1 MAEPRPPHGGP
12 TTASRRAKPMDARMA
27 PLLPPNASRR
37 HFLALAALGM
47 LGLPRLS
54 AAEPAA
60 VLRPVSSTGEHL
72 PAIGMGTWITFD
84 VGTGRGDSTAR
95 TTRWQVLQE
104 FFAAGGR
111 LIDSSPMYGS
121 AEAVLGELLPQ
132 SPDATALFSATKVWT
147 PGQWMGEQQM
157 ARSLALWGLPRFD
170 LMQIHNLL
178 DWETHLPTLRRMK
191 TEGRVRYIGI
201 TTSHGSRHAEFESI
215 MRRERLDFVQFTYS
229 MAHREVE
236 ARLLPLA
243 VERGCAVIINRPFDG
258 GRLFGSVRGKPLP
271 GWAAEIGCANWA
283 QAFLKFVISHPAVTC
298 AIPATSQPA
307 HMRENMGALAGPLPD
322 AGLRRRMAEDFE
334 RLG

>member
-1 MAEPRPPHGGP
+1 MDEATPSPLPPHAG
-12 TTASRRAKPMDARMA
+12 RRR
-27 PLLPPNASRR
+27 
-37 HFLALAALGM
+37 FLTLAALGM
-47 LGLPRLS
+47 LGLPSLS
-54 AAEPAA
+54 AAQPATA
-60 VLRPVSSTGEHL
+60 LRPVPSTGERL

-84 VGTGRGDSTAR
+84 IGSGRGNSDAR
-95 TTRWQVLQE
+95 TARWQVLQA

-132 SPDATALFSATKVWT
+132 SPGAAALFSATKVWT
-147 PGQWMGEQQM
+147 PGQWLGEQQM

-178 DWETHLPTLRRMK
+178 DWEAHLPTLQRMK
-191 TEGRVRYIGI
+191 AEGRVRHIGI
-201 TTSHGSRHAEFESI
+201 TTSHGSRHAAFERI
-215 MRRERLDFVQFTYS
+215 MRRERLDFVQFTYN

-236 ARLLPLA
+236 NRLLPLA
-243 VERGCAVIINRPFDG
+243 AERGCAVIVNRPFDG
-258 GRLFGSVRGKPLP
+258 GRLFDSVRGKPLP

-283 QAFLKFVISHPAVTC
+283 QVFLKFVISHPAVTC

-322 AGLRRRMAEDFE
+322 AALRRRMAEDFE